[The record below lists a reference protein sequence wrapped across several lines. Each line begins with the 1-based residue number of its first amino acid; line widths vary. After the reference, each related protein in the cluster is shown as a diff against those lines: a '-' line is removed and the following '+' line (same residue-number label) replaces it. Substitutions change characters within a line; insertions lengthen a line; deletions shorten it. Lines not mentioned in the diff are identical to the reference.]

1 MGMRT
6 ALLIG
11 SLGLGLLACGGSAP
25 PANNAAPPART
36 TQAQVGGK
44 PAQPTAA
51 PSAPGT
57 LKRSMVR
64 EVVAQGPG
72 RFLQR
77 VSLADDPVMR
87 NGKFYGFKIAT
98 LNDHDF
104 FNGVDLAPGDV
115 VTGVNGMTIERPE
128 NFLDAFR
135 ALDTAK
141 ELRVSIERDGKP
153 RELKWAIVDDDR

>member
-1 MGMRT
+1 MRT

-11 SLGLGLLACGGSAP
+11 WLGLGLFACGGSAP
-25 PANNAAPPART
+25 PARTAAPPART

-44 PAQPTAA
+44 PSQPTAA

-64 EVVAQGPG
+64 QVLAQGPG

-77 VSLADDPVMR
+77 VSVADDPVMR
-87 NGKFYGFKIAT
+87 NGKFYGFKIT
-98 LNDHDF
+98 SLNDRDF
-104 FNGVDLAPGDV
+104 FDGVDLAPGDV

-128 NFLDAFR
+128 HLFDAFR

-141 ELRVSIERDGKP
+141 ELRVSVERDGKP
-153 RELKWAIVDDDR
+153 RELKWAIVED